1 MTAITVTTWTKV
13 QFYYSFTLVDRMLRF
28 LPFLLLFL
36 LAGCQSGAPSFVI
49 AGSYFPAWLVFS
61 WIAIALTALIRVILI
76 RLGIDDMLRFKL
88 VVYIC
93 IAISLCLIGLTVFF
107 SP

>member
-1 MTAITVTTWTKV
+1 
-13 QFYYSFTLVDRMLRF
+13 MLRF

-36 LAGCQSGAPSFVI
+36 LGGCQSSAPSFAI

-61 WIAIALTALIRVILI
+61 WLSIALTVLIRILLI
-76 RLGIDDMLRFKL
+76 RIGIDDLLRFKL

-107 SP
+107 AP